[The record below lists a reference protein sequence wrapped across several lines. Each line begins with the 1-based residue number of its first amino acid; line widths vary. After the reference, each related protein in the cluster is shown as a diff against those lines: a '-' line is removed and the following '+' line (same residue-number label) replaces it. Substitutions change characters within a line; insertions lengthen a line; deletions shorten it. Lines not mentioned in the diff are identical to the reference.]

1 MLEVGVVA
9 KGFEVAAQVEGGVSG
24 MTFVITGSLSKPR
37 SEIAKA
43 IKAAGG
49 KVSSSVSKN
58 TFAVVT
64 NDTDS
69 TSSKMK
75 KAKELDLNIWNE
87 DKLFE
92 TLGS

>member
-1 MLEVGVVA
+1 
-9 KGFEVAAQVEGGVSG
+9 
-24 MTFVITGSLSKPR
+24 MTFVITGSLSRPR
-37 SEIAKA
+37 NEIAKA
-43 IKAAGG
+43 IKDAGA

-58 TFAVVT
+58 TSAVVT

-75 KAKELDLNIWNE
+75 KAKDLGLEIWNE

-92 TLGS
+92 MIGARMKLLFTS